1 MQFPEN
7 PRRGREPHSWVR
19 RIHRPYTTPP
29 CPRKRHP
36 PGSAAYLWVS
46 RKPLACNGGC
56 VTRKPSGCPP
66 AWPPWVPG
74 PSSWPAFAG
83 LPLGGSANPAQEE
96 RHSQCW
102 EKGPGPMWHNPDRG
116 EAMGSLQPRVSAP
129 SLSKEQPP
137 PLISVASPGFQRPTW
152 STPADI
158 TSALSPWTR
167 AQGSASRSAH
177 PAAIPRTDP
186 GVTS

>member
-116 EAMGSLQPRVSAP
+116 EATGSLQPRVSAP
-129 SLSKEQPP
+129 SLSKEP

-152 STPADI
+152 STSADI

-177 PAAIPRTDP
+177 PTAIPRTDP